1 MNQKNID
8 YRKSEK
14 NNNTT
19 IPRAI
24 RYHPNTLKSCFLIYP
39 IRNLNARIET
49 TKETKVPTI
58 RIMASVPVKF
68 RPNFTSFNKLAPNM
82 VGIARKKVYSAATVL
97 EVPSRIPPM
106 IVAPERD
113 VPGMTAK
120 SWNTP
125 IKNAVFHPISTTELI
140 EAVLFLL

>member
-1 MNQKNID
+1 
-8 YRKSEK
+8 
-14 NNNTT
+14 
-19 IPRAI
+19 
-24 RYHPNTLKSCFLIYP
+24 
-39 IRNLNARIET
+39 
-49 TKETKVPTI
+49 
-58 RIMASVPVKF
+58 
-68 RPNFTSFNKLAPNM
+68 M

-125 IKNAVFHPISTTELI
+125 IKNAVFHPISATELI